1 MYLLNKAS
9 NVGRGGSSGSTG
21 SNPFGDVQPMVLLVV
36 AVVALIIA
44 IVLLVTVVERK
55 KAFRGRFLNWLREYL
70 NFRSIL
76 ISGIIKFVYLFLATF
91 LTIMSIVV
99 MCSGRDDMVLP
110 MIGIGLA
117 ILVFGNVFLRIM
129 LEMSMA
135 LIVVWENTSDIRGVI
150 VRKDETPEQKTPKE
164 PREKKE
170 EEVAE
175 PVAETVVVEQQQV
188 EVTQPG
194 EEAQSAEVA
203 QVAEVVQ
210 PEATA
215 SETAQP
221 EVPQDHSVAV

>member
-9 NVGRGGSSGSTG
+9 NIGRGGSSGSTG

-55 KAFRGRFLNWLREYL
+55 KAFKGRFMNWLREYL

-76 ISGIIKFVYLFLATF
+76 ISGIIKFVYLFLAVF
-91 LTIMSIVV
+91 LTLFSIVI
-99 MCSGRDDMVLP
+99 MFLGRDEMVLP
-110 MIGIGLA
+110 MIGIGFA

-150 VRKDETPEQKTPKE
+150 VRKDETPAQKMPKE
-164 PREKKE
+164 PKEKKE
-170 EEVAE
+170 EEAVE

-188 EVTQPG
+188 EAAQSG
-194 EEAQSAEVA
+194 EKVQSAEAA
-203 QVAEVVQ
+203 QVAEVAQ
-210 PEATA
+210 PEAAT
-215 SETAQP
+215 SEMVQP
-221 EVPQDHSVAV
+221 EVPQNPLAA